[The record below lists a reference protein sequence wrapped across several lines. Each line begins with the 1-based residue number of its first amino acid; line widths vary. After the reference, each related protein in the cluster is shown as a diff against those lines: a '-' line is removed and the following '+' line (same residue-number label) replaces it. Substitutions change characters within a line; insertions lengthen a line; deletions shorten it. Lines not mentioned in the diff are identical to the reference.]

1 VTPVKRFPA
10 RAGGPAERVAGFLAH
25 LRLNGLAGG
34 PAETAD
40 AVTALG
46 CIDAADHATV
56 RLALRAL
63 ATGCPGDW
71 RRFDALFDAYWL
83 NAGRTRAGMPPA
95 QGRSATRPRAW
106 TDRPGAAAADR
117 TPTHAGDGEVPADA
131 GGEGRLVAS
140 RREAT
145 TRRDLRDMVDAER
158 REAERIAERLAR
170 AIRDRRA
177 RRRRAAR
184 RGPEIDL
191 RRTLRRM
198 PARGGEPLDLMR
210 RRRREPPLRLVALLD
225 VSGSMEVYAR
235 VFLGF
240 LKGLVG
246 ADARARAYLFH
257 TRIVDVTGVLTDG
270 DDLRAADRLSLIAEG
285 FGGGTRIGASLAA
298 FNRAHARR
306 AVGRRTAVLILS
318 DGYDTDP
325 PEVLGREVARIRRRA
340 RRLIWLNPL
349 KGWRDYAPVAAGMA
363 AALPHLDALLPA
375 NTLESLA
382 VLEHEFERL

>member
-1 VTPVKRFPA
+1 MPATRFPA
-10 RAGGPAERVAGFLAH
+10 RAAGPAERVAGFLAH
-25 LRLNGLAGG
+25 LRLNGLATG

-40 AVTALG
+40 AVAALARIG
-46 CIDAADHATV
+46 AADREEV
-56 RLALRAL
+56 RLALKAL
-63 ATGCPGDW
+63 ATGRPSDW

-83 NAGRTRAGMPPA
+83 NAGRTRAAPPPPA
-95 QGRSATRPRAW
+95 RTTARPPVW
-106 TDRPGAAAADR
+106 ADR
-117 TPTHAGDGEVPADA
+117 LGASPAMAGDGADPAEP
-131 GGEGRLVAS
+131 GEGRLVAS
-140 RREAT
+140 RQEALA
-145 TRRDLRDMVDAER
+145 RRDLRDLADEAER

-191 RRTLRRM
+191 RRTLRRI
-198 PARGGEPLDLMR
+198 PARGGEPIDLMR

-225 VSGSMEVYAR
+225 VSGSMAVYAR
-235 VFLGF
+235 LFLAF

-246 ADARARAYLFH
+246 ADTRARAFLFH
-257 TRIVDVTGVLTDG
+257 TRIVEVTGALTDR
-270 DDLRAADRLSLIAEG
+270 DTVRAADRLALMAEG

-298 FNRAHARR
+298 FNRAHARG

-318 DGYDTDP
+318 DGYDSDP
-325 PEVLGREVARIRRRA
+325 PEILGRETARLRRRA

-349 KGWRDYAPVAAGMA
+349 KGWRDFAPVAAGMA
-363 AALPHLDALLPA
+363 AALPHLDAFLPA

-382 VLEHEFERL
+382 ALEGAFERL